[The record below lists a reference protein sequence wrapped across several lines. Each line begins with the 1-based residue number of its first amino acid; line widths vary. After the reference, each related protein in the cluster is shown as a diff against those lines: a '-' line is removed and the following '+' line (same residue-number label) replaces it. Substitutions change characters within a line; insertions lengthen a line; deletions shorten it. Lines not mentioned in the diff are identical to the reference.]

1 MKKTRFQKVIC
12 FVLSVTMLLSVF
24 GITVF
29 AASDEGDSLKRQP
42 GSEEKNPYSASTLEQ
57 MQALVGTLSYA
68 EYLSSYS
75 EQRDLY
81 RKNLAE
87 GLPYLPI
94 PIKDITEVGTDE
106 DNALNEGK
114 IAEKVSLNDACKESN
129 PNIQDPESPV
139 PDSWSAFGS
148 ENYDKTV
155 YLPAEG
161 YASWQVTLEKE
172 QEGFYYIRIEYYSV
186 ETGESS
192 ISAIERKFKIDDKV
206 PFNEVSTLKFDKN
219 WVYKYGDNGQQF
231 ELDEKAA
238 PGEPDSYDVKYELR
252 DTDGEQGY
260 YKIVT
265 EVKNE
270 WKTVKTYRISQD
282 INGNSMA
289 PEAISESSWNTY
301 FVKDSSG
308 YYDGAFE
315 FYFQEGTRTITL
327 EAEREPMIIKSI
339 ELIPVTEPVTVTET
353 DGKISVVQ
361 NDLKSYEEVLKEYK
375 DKGYTVAE
383 GGSIIELQ
391 AEFPDLV
398 SDSSVAATNDNTSAE
413 NSPISSNSQLYN
425 VIGENS
431 YSTVGQWAAYK
442 FAVTKTGLYN
452 LAMRFKQDALQGMYI
467 CRTIKIHGGQYG
479 EADGT
484 PEVPFAEAY
493 QAEFNYDKEWQSI
506 FVSKDDIDFLFY
518 FEEGVEYTV
527 YFECSLGTLKEYIQR
542 VEVSLEKI
550 NNCYLKILQLT
561 GTDPDEYRDYEYI
574 TRMPEV
580 LVTLLTEA
588 IELMDIKEE
597 LEKLCGTNGSHIATL
612 ETIANLLYTMGK
624 ENGMYIASNMSTL
637 KSYLGTL
644 GTWINSSKSSS
655 MIVDSIWVIPAVKSD
670 NGEIVAN
677 ESALPKAKAGFF
689 KSIWFEIKSFV
700 SSFFVDYDQMGLTRI
715 PDENTLNIDVWLATG
730 RDQSQI
736 WRTMI
741 DANDGGGFTQNT
753 GTAVSLKLVTGGTLL
768 PSILSRKGPD
778 VYLGLGA
785 SDVINYAIRDAVLGI
800 SGNTVSNKMS
810 KEDNAIFTNTY
821 YSYKEADGSITT
833 TTQVRP
839 GETPT
844 FISRPFEN
852 AIEGDILNYYDEN
865 GNLLGTEDDNFSK
878 AAMDTVTLLDVS
890 YGIPQT
896 MTFAMMF
903 YRMDVLAN
911 LGLSVPESWD
921 ELLSILPVLQTNNMS
936 IGVSYIDALDFMI
949 YQKGGS
955 MWKYTD
961 ESLYESKYAG
971 ARIDLDSEIA
981 RETFDFTCRLYS
993 DYSFPV
999 SYDASNRFRTG
1010 EMPIIIGGYSGIYNT
1025 LTVYATEIEGLWE
1038 FCSLPGSKY
1047 TTKVG
1052 DEEKEVFNYDSL
1064 AGISASV
1071 ILYGCE
1077 GDELLASWQF
1087 LQWQTGEKAQ
1097 ANYGNRMVALIGP
1110 SAKYETANLKAI
1122 NNLSWTAS
1130 EKRAILNQMDHLS
1143 SIVNYPGSY
1152 IINRYTQFAFLEAV
1166 NESADPID
1174 ALTNYIDAINS
1185 EIARKREEFKNK
1197 GVDLWV
1203 PKDSEDNPPQIGSA
1217 E

>member
-1 MKKTRFQKVIC
+1 MKRTRFQKVIC

-29 AASDEGDSLKRQP
+29 ASSDEEESVKRNP
-42 GSEEKNPYSASTLEQ
+42 GSEEKNPYSASTLEE
-57 MQALVGTLSYA
+57 MQALVGTLTYA

-75 EQRDLY
+75 DQREAFLA
-81 RKNLAE
+81 NLKASV
-87 GLPYLPI
+87 PYSTI
-94 PIKDITEVGTDE
+94 PIENILAFTTDE
-106 DNALNEGK
+106 DNEANKGK
-114 IAEKVSLNDACKESN
+114 FAEIVSENQKCTDSRA
-129 PNIQDPESPV
+129 ESP
-139 PDSWSAFGS
+139 DAWANFGD
-148 ENYDKTV
+148 ENYDKSV
-155 YLPAEG
+155 YLPAQG
-161 YASWQVTLEKE
+161 YASWQVTLTAE
-172 QEGFYYIRIEYYSV
+172 QEGFYYIKIEYYSV
-186 ETGESS
+186 ETSESS
-192 ISAIERKFKIDDKV
+192 VSAIERKFKIDDKV
-206 PFNEVSTLKFDKN
+206 PFNEVSSLKFDKN
-219 WVYKYGDNGQQF
+219 WVYRYGDIDTVVTDAAGQ
-231 ELDEKAA
+231 
-238 PGEPDSYDVKYELR
+238 PDSYDVKYELR
-252 DTDGEQGY
+252 DAEGEQGY
-260 YKIVT
+260 YKVVT
-265 EVKNE
+265 EIKDG
-270 WKTVKTYRISQD
+270 KKYVKTYRIMQD

-289 PEAISESSWNTY
+289 PEATPEACWNTY
-301 FVKDSSG
+301 FIKDSSG

-315 FYFQEGTRTITL
+315 FFFEQGTRTISL

-339 ELIPVTEPVTVTET
+339 ELVPVLDPVTVKEV
-353 DGKISVVQ
+353 DDKMIIEQ
-361 NDLKSYEEVLKEYK
+361 NDLPTYAEILEEYK
-375 DKGYTVAE
+375 ANGYYKPTENGQIVE
-383 GGSIIELQ
+383 IQ

-398 SDSSVAATNDNTSAE
+398 SDSSVAATNDNTSAI
-413 NSPISSNSQLYN
+413 NYPISSNSQLYN

-431 YSTVGQWAAYK
+431 YSAVGQWAAYK
-442 FAVTKTGLYN
+442 FKVTETGLYN

-467 CRTIKIHGGQYG
+467 CRTVKIHGGQYG

-493 QAEFNYDKEWQSI
+493 QAEFNYDKKWQST
-506 FVSKDDIDFLFY
+506 FVAKDDVPFMFY

-542 VEVSLEKI
+542 VEVSLNKI
-550 NNCYLKILQLT
+550 NACYLSILQLT
-561 GTDPDEYRDYEYI
+561 GTDPDEYRDYNYI
-574 TRMPEV
+574 SVMPEV
-580 LVTLLTEA
+580 LITLLEEA
-588 IELMDIKEE
+588 LELMAVKDGLEE
-597 LEKLCGTNGSHIATL
+597 LCGTNGSHIATL
-612 ETIANLLYTMGK
+612 ETIAILLNTMGK
-624 ENGMYIASNMSTL
+624 DDGIDIAANMTTL

-644 GTWINSSKSSS
+644 GTWINSSKAAS
-655 MIVDSIWVIPAVKSD
+655 MMVDAIYVVPTVKD
-670 NGEIVAN
+670 GETVVAD
-677 ESALPKAKAGFF
+677 EDSLPKAEAGFF
-689 KSIWFEIKSFV
+689 KSIWFEIKSFF
-700 SSFFVDYDQMGLTRI
+700 SSFFVNYDQMGLTTI

-741 DANDGGGFTQNT
+741 DANSSDGFTYNT

-785 SDVINYAIRDAVLGI
+785 ADVINYAIRDAVLGI
-800 SGNTVSNKMS
+800 SGNLGEDEMDPD
-810 KEDNAIFTNTY
+810 DNAIFANTY
-821 YSYKEADGSITT
+821 YSYRNSEGNVTT
-833 TTQVRP
+833 TLEQRA

-844 FISRPFEN
+844 FVSNTFED
-852 AIEGDILNYYDEN
+852 AVEG
-865 GNLLGTEDDNFSK
+865 NFAD
-878 AAMDTVTLLDVS
+878 AAMDTVTLLDVT

-903 YRMDVLAN
+903 YRMDVLAD
-911 LGLSVPESWD
+911 LGLRVPETWQ

-949 YQKGGS
+949 YQQGGS

-971 ARIDLDSEIA
+971 ARIDLDSNIA
-981 RETFDFTCRLYS
+981 LETFDFTCRLYS

-1038 FCSLPGSKY
+1038 FCSLPGSKRAD
-1047 TTKVG
+1047 G
-1052 DEEKEVFNYDSL
+1052 SFNYDSL

-1087 LQWQTGEKAQ
+1087 LQWQTGERAQ

-1122 NNLSWTAS
+1122 DNLSWTAN
-1130 EKRAILNQMDHLS
+1130 EKAAIMNQMDHLS

-1152 IINRYTQFAFLEAV
+1152 IINRYTQFAFLDAV
-1166 NESADPID
+1166 NEGTDPID
-1174 ALTNYIDAINS
+1174 ALSGYIDAINS
-1185 EIARKREEFKNK
+1185 EIARKREEF
-1197 GVDLWV
+1197 GLWV
-1203 PKDSEDNPPQIGSA
+1203 PESSEDEPPQIESA